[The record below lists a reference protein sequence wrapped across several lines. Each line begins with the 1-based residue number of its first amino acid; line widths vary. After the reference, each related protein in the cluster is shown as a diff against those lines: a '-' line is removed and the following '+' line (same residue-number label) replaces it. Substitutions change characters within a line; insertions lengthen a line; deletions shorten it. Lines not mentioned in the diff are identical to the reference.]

1 MLGGILPVR
10 RIRPFDFVDRY
21 VEDYLNVKDPKSG
34 RHELGRLRRPR
45 SPERAIRHSE
55 TKDQERASTSGRP

>member
-21 VEDYLNVKDPKSG
+21 VEDYLNVKDLKSG
-34 RHELGRLRRPR
+34 RHELGRLRR
-45 SPERAIRHSE
+45 IRRHFR
-55 TKDQERASTSGRP
+55 DVWLLSTPGH